1 MKKIYILL
9 VLTGLISYSCG
20 WDDYGDY
27 VVNSNASTT
36 PKTSALLT
44 NSMLSLGGTITA
56 TQGALYVQYIANSQ
70 YTSADNYTTVNFSSD
85 GFYSGPLAD
94 LQKIIDMNTN
104 EETMAEAARDG
115 SNTNQIAIARILQ
128 SYYYLH
134 MTNRWGDLPYSD
146 ALKGAA
152 AEPVITPEYDTQEAI
167 YDGCIQTLKDAVA
180 MIDASGDPI
189 SGDILFGGD
198 MDMWEKFANTT
209 RLIAA
214 ARLSEVSPSKAAT
227 EFASA
232 YSDGVIALD
241 NSENISYRY
250 LAVQTYENPY
260 YNSFVTS
267 GRKDWTIADPL
278 MNYMQIDTYT
288 SPHPGAK
295 GSGMMD
301 VIADPRLPVYANPV
315 ENTTTYVGMP
325 YGLTEAAAGS
335 ISNSAVS
342 FLGDAFRMQDTPADI
357 YTSAQVAFTLAE
369 GVERRWITGDVQTF
383 YEQGIQ
389 ASLAQHGVDADYAT
403 YITNSEVAFD
413 ASRAIEQIAYQ
424 KWVAIFPNGYEA
436 WAEWRRLGFPTLAPA
451 DNAQNESGE
460 IPTRQGYST
469 SERDLN
475 SSNYNDA
482 ISNQGWAADDLDGKL
497 WWDAN

>member
-1 MKKIYILL
+1 
-9 VLTGLISYSCG
+9 
-20 WDDYGDY
+20 
-27 VVNSNASTT
+27 
-36 PKTSALLT
+36 
-44 NSMLSLGGTITA
+44 
-56 TQGALYVQYIANSQ
+56 
-70 YTSADNYTTVNFSSD
+70 
-85 GFYSGPLAD
+85 
-94 LQKIIDMNTN
+94 
-104 EETMAEAARDG
+104 
-115 SNTNQIAIARILQ
+115 
-128 SYYYLH
+128 